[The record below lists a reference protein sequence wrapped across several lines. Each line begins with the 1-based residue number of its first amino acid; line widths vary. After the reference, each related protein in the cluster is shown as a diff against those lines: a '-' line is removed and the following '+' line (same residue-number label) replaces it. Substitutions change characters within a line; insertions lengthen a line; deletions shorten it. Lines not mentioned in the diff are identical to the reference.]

1 MTNLYRPESSTLVRE
16 HRNPITPAGLVSTP
30 LFQGWGPKL

>member
-1 MTNLYRPESSTLVRE
+1 MTNLYRPESTLVRG
-16 HRNPITPAGLVSTP
+16 RNPILPAGSLSSP